1 MTVVLVV
8 LWASLAIGLWLITQS
23 VPSRAAPSF
32 VDRVVPYLGRPQLRD
47 LVVGRRVEHEA
58 SPTTVKSTVVA
69 KLSRL
74 ARLAG
79 SDAAV
84 RRRLEALGAGASVE
98 QFRLEQLTWGV
109 GAAVGATL
117 LLLVKGVSVA
127 DLVPVLVVVGIAGL
141 LGMLA
146 RDRVLSRD
154 VGRRDARLRA
164 ELPTMV
170 EMLAMA
176 VAAGSG
182 LLGAL
187 DRVSRIG
194 SGVMANE
201 LERVLA
207 DVRVGLPLVPALQQ
221 MATRNDP
228 VELRRFVE
236 AVTVSVERG
245 TPLADVL
252 VAQAGDAREAER
264 RALIESGGRKEIG
277 MMVPVVFLVLPL
289 SVVFVLFPGFYGL
302 QLGS

>member
-1 MTVVLVV
+1 M
-8 LWASLAIGLWLITQS
+8 
-23 VPSRAAPSF
+23 
-32 VDRVVPYLGRPQLRD
+32 
-47 LVVGRRVEHEA
+47 
-58 SPTTVKSTVVA
+58 
-69 KLSRL
+69 
-74 ARLAG
+74 
-79 SDAAV
+79 
-84 RRRLEALGAGASVE
+84 E

>member
-1 MTVVLVV
+1 MTIALVAV
-8 LWASLAIGLWLITQS
+8 WVAMAAGLWLVSQA
-23 VPSRAAPSF
+23 VPTRAAPAL

-47 LVVGRRVEHEA
+47 LVVERPVPSPSPMAWPRRGA
-58 SPTTVKSTVVA
+58 ATV
-69 KLSRL
+69 SRL
-74 ARLAG
+74 TRLAG
-79 SDAAV
+79 SDGGV
-84 RRRLEALGAGASVE
+84 TRRLETLGGHVTVE
-98 QFRLEQLTWGV
+98 QFRLEQLAWGV
-109 GAAVGATL
+109 AAAAVAML
-117 LLLVKGVSVA
+117 LLLLRGVSAA
-127 DLVPVLVVVGIAGL
+127 DLLAAAVVVGIAGV

-146 RDRVLSRD
+146 RDRALTREVSH
-154 VGRRDARLRA
+154 RDARLRT

-170 EMLAMA
+170 EMLAMS

-194 SGVMANE
+194 SGVMAAE
-201 LERVLA
+201 LDRVLS
-207 DVRVGLPLVPALQQ
+207 DVRVGLPLIPALQR
-221 MATRNDP
+221 MAGRNEL

-252 VAQAGDAREAER
+252 VAQAADAREAER
-264 RALIESGGRKEIG
+264 RALIESGGRKEIA